1 MKYVN
6 SDYDSRNYA
15 KQSNDAATADDDD
28 DLALKKKTK
37 EKEQANKQIMRG
49 SR

>member
-28 DLALKKKTK
+28 LALKKKTK